1 MDDRW
6 VTHEPEV
13 HLILCSIQL
22 LTSVDIGSIGLEDD
36 KIVHATPA
44 GQAAAAEEAKP
55 KKTHRR
61 NRSLTALLPT
71 LKAKPK
77 RSTDDVHALP
87 MSLDTLISNSK
98 P

>member
-36 KIVHATPA
+36 KIDM
-44 GQAAAAEEAKP
+44 
-55 KKTHRR
+55 KKFTVGHKSVIERINETRSEGRIHVIMVTRTTH
-61 NRSLTALLPT
+61 
-71 LKAKPK
+71 
-77 RSTDDVHALP
+77 
-87 MSLDTLISNSK
+87 
-98 P
+98 